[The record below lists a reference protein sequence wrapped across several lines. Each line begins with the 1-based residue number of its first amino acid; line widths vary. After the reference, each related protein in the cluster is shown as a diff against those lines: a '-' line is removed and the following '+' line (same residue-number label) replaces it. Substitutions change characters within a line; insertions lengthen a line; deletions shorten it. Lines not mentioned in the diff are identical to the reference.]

1 MKKRQFTLLELL
13 IVVAVIAFLVSL
25 LLPSLKKAR
34 KAANTAVCMSN
45 LSQLG
50 KALSGYLVD
59 NNNFYPY
66 TRIKGDTSDMISWDD
81 LISGYDG
88 RERMTLSQMKDY
100 MSDFDQENPLYLCPE
115 DSNPRR
121 HEWIRRRSY
130 GISMY
135 KTNWRGENLTRGI
148 SGGIND
154 GTDLSRQLTTINY
167 SSETILLS
175 DLFHWDNRMG
185 SHWGSVNASHHLEIL
200 TANKPSNGPVPHT
213 KKFNYLF
220 TDGHVEAMNYYKTLL
235 DRPPSTTDARE
246 TMWDAG
252 R

>member
-1 MKKRQFTLLELL
+1 MKKSQFTLLELL

-50 KALSGYLVD
+50 KAMTGYLVD

-66 TRIKGDTSDMISWDD
+66 TRLKDNIDDIISWDD

-88 RERMTLSQMKDY
+88 RERMTLSQMKEFVG
-100 MSDFDQENPLYLCPE
+100 DFNQENPLYICQE
-115 DSNPRR
+115 DTTPRR
-121 HEWIRRRSY
+121 WEWVPRRSY
-130 GISMY
+130 GISIY
-135 KTNWRGENLTRGI
+135 RSRLTNLNGGI
-148 SGGIND
+148 SGGMTD
-154 GTDLSRQLTTINY
+154 GTDMSRQLPTINY
-167 SSETILLS
+167 PSETILLS
-175 DLFHWDNRMG
+175 ELFNLDNRMG
-185 SHWGSVNASHHLEIL
+185 AHWGSINARHHFNIWTNNSPNPL
-200 TANKPSNGPVPHT
+200 PHT

-220 TDGHVEAMNYYKTLL
+220 TDGHVEAMTYPETLL
-235 DRPPSTTDARE
+235 GRSASPDDATG
-246 TMWDAG
+246 TMWDASPE